1 MKKKAYPMKKN
12 NLNEEELLKFSF
24 EKLLSQQRLNDYI
37 RNEELLNIGLLDSLD
52 DRLIDKIHDGSE
64 LSLEEIKEISNVLKI
79 DVHFLLIQNFN
90 PEKLDENQK
99 SLFKEANVVLY
110 ENYREERPIASRQKN

>member
-24 EKLLSQQRLNDYI
+24 ENLLSQQRLNDYI